1 MTIISPAHLS
11 QSSSLV
17 PTAVDAMV
25 QLALAAFDQ
34 ALDGQ
39 HGFRNRPGQRQMAE
53 RVAATFSQAD
63 LGSRRDAAAS
73 ALGGVPLKP
82 VAGEDDANGTP
93 PQRRFAVIQAGTGV
107 GKSLAYSAPA
117 IALALARNTRVL
129 ISTATVALQEQLV
142 NKDLPAL
149 AAALA
154 GSGLQPFRFALAKG
168 RGRYV
173 CQLKL
178 DRLSSGEPQEPDD
191 LFADDPLPKV
201 GSDIASKSYSSSAK
215 SEFDNKFNVRHLAW
229 QSMGMA
235 LASGTWDGDRDNLP
249 TAPEGDVWQ
258 PVAAEAASCTGKHCP
273 LFNRCNYFE
282 QRKALVGAQIIV
294 ANHDLLLSSL
304 GSRVLPELDHCLL
317 VLDEAHHLP
326 GVAQDQFTRSMDLTR
341 LRWIDQLAQR
351 ATQVGAALYL
361 SDALQAPQLAAA
373 LKLALQDLAHAALDA
388 LRPTLPQPKSPVPAF
403 RAGTANPAFKSADNR
418 VRPPRGVLPDAMLAP
433 LDAVVV
439 AADAWLLQ
447 LSGIARTLKAEI
459 KDKPEDARR
468 LSNLY
473 AHMGTLA
480 PRLEAVADTAK
491 LLLSGH
497 ELAVGPT
504 SEGNIQPPDEV
515 SETRLQVPVAKWFT
529 FDSVGDGPQATLHI
543 KAYACPTLPGT
554 VLRQHL
560 WPRVRSAV
568 LTSATL
574 TSCGRFDFF
583 MSECGLSGDPDA
595 SALAV
600 PSPFDFA
607 AQGRF
612 EVVETRNDPRE
623 AAAYTREMIALLMV
637 DLTEVKDGALVL
649 FTSRDQMRQ
658 AVAALPDRLRPY
670 VLVQGDWPRSVLLQR
685 HRQAVVRGDMS
696 VIFGMQSFG
705 EGLDLPGRECTT
717 LFIAKLP
724 FAPPDDP
731 VGEARAEWLESQ
743 GRNPFNEL
751 VVPAASVRL
760 AQWAGRAIR
769 TETDQARIVCYDRRL
784 LRTSYGQQ
792 MMQGLPPFAQTR
804 RVSKL

>member
-1 MTIISPAHLS
+1 MYKR
-11 QSSSLV
+11 QV
-17 PTAVDAMV
+17 PG
-25 QLALAAFDQ
+25 LAGGD
-34 ALDGQ
+34 
-39 HGFRNRPGQRQMAE
+39 P
-53 RVAATFSQAD
+53 
-63 LGSRRDAAAS
+63 DAAD
-73 ALGGVPLKP
+73 GP
-82 VAGEDDANGTP
+82 P
-93 PQRRFAVIQAGTGV
+93 PQRRFAVVQAGTGV

-117 IALALARNTRVL
+117 VALALARNTRVL

-154 GSGLQPFRFALAKG
+154 NSGLQPFRFALAKG

-178 DRLSSGEPQEPDD
+178 DRLAGGEPQEHDD
-191 LFADDPLPKV
+191 LFADDPAP
-201 GSDIASKSYSSSAK
+201 GAQAGIANNSTQSSAGGT
-215 SEFDNKFNVRHLAW
+215 FDDKWSARYQAW
-229 QSMGMA
+229 QAMGMA
-235 LASGTWDGDRDNLP
+235 LASGTWDGDRDSLP

-282 QRKALVGAQIIV
+282 QRKALVGAQVIV

-341 LRWIDQLAQR
+341 LRWVDQLAQR

-361 SDALQAPQLAAA
+361 SDALEAPKLAAA
-373 LKLALQDLAHAALDA
+373 LKVALQDLARATVDT
-388 LRPTLPQPKSPVPAF
+388 LRPNAPPSAAAVASAARRPAPS
-403 RAGTANPAFKSADNR
+403 PAFKSADDR
-418 VRPPRGVLPDAMLAP
+418 VRPPKGVLPDAMLAP
-433 LDAVVV
+433 LDAVVA
-439 AADAWLLQ
+439 AADAWLVH
-447 LSGIARTLKAEI
+447 LSGMARTLKAEI

-497 ELAVGPT
+497 ELAPAPT
-504 SEGNIQPPDEV
+504 TSGLIRPDEAQP
-515 SETRLQVPVAKWFT
+515 EPRPEAHPKVPVAKWFT
-529 FDSVGDGPQATLHI
+529 FDAVGDGPQATLHI
-543 KAYACPTLPGT
+543 KAFACPTLPGT

-583 MSECGLSGDPDA
+583 MAECGLSGDPDA

-623 AAAYTREMIALLMV
+623 AAAFTREMTALLMAN
-637 DLTEVKDGALVL
+637 LAEVQQGALVL

-670 VLVQGDWPRSVLLQR
+670 VLVQGDWPRTVLLQR
-685 HRQAVVRGDMS
+685 HRQAVARGDAS

-705 EGLDLPGRECTT
+705 EGLDLPGKLCAT

-731 VGEARAEWLESQ
+731 VGEARAEWLEAQ

-751 VVPAASVRL
+751 VVPATSVRL

-784 LRTSYGQQ
+784 LRTPYGQRL
-792 MMQGLPPFAQTR
+792 MQGLPPFAQSQR
-804 RVSKL
+804 ASDF

>member
-1 MTIISPAHLS
+1 MEAVESTADA
-11 QSSSLV
+11 LV
-17 PTAVDAMV
+17 R
-25 QLALAAFDQ
+25 QGLQAFDQ
-34 ALDGQ
+34 AVGELN
-39 HGFRNRPGQRQMAE
+39 GFRHRSGQRQMAE
-53 RVAATFSQAD
+53 RVARTFSEAD
-63 LGSRRDAAAS
+63 LGARREGAPIEAS
-73 ALGGVPLKP
+73 PS
-82 VAGEDDANGTP
+82 DDPDDTP

-142 NKDLPAL
+142 TKDLPAL
-149 AAALA
+149 AAVLP
-154 GSGLQPFRFALAKG
+154 QPFRFALAKG

-173 CQLKL
+173 CKLKL
-178 DRLSSGEPQEPDD
+178 DRLAGSEAQEPDD
-191 LFADDPLPKV
+191 LFADELPAAAN
-201 GSDIASKSYSSSAK
+201 ASAPDAAGAGRGVAATPSVEWADARREAYQT
-215 SEFDNKFNVRHLAW
+215 L
-229 QSMGMA
+229 GLA
-235 LASGTWDGDRDNLP
+235 LASGTWDGDRDNLA
-249 TAPEGDVWQ
+249 TAPESDLWL
-258 PVAAEAASCTGKHCP
+258 PIAAEAASCTGKHCP
-273 LFNRCNYFE
+273 LFSRCTYFD
-282 QRKALVGAQIIV
+282 QRKALVGAQVIV

-326 GVAQDQFTRSMDLTR
+326 AVALDQFTRSMDLTR

-351 ATQVGAALYL
+351 ATQVGAALFL
-361 SDALQAPQLAAA
+361 SDALEAPKLAAA
-373 LKLALQDLAHAALDA
+373 LRMALQALAHVTVAE
-388 LRPTLPQPKSPVPAF
+388 LRPPPTSAAGSDQKFKAFSASGARQANGSRYALKSSGDRVRLPQ
-403 RAGTANPAFKSADNR
+403 
-418 VRPPRGVLPDAMLAP
+418 GVLPDALVPA
-433 LDAVVV
+433 LDAVVA
-439 AADAWLLQ
+439 AADAWLLH
-447 LSGIARTLKAEI
+447 LSGMARTLKAEI

-497 ELAVGPT
+497 EAHALPPIDPVT
-504 SEGNIQPPDEV
+504 SLVQPGAASDRSPREA
-515 SETRLQVPVAKWFT
+515 PVAKWFT
-529 FDSVGDGPQATLHI
+529 FDASGDNLHI
-543 KAYACPTLPGT
+543 KAHACPTLPGT

-583 MSECGLSGDPDA
+583 LAESGLSGDPDA

-600 PSPFDFA
+600 PSPFDFPN
-607 AQGRF
+607 QGRF

-623 AAAYTREMIALLMV
+623 AAAFTTEMIALLLA
-637 DLTEVKDGALVL
+637 DLKAVESGALVL

-658 AVAALPDRLRPY
+658 AVAALPDSLRPY
-670 VLVQGDWPRSVLLQR
+670 VLVQGDWPRTVLLQR
-685 HRQAVVRGDMS
+685 HRQQVGRGEPS
-696 VIFGMQSFG
+696 IIFGMQSFG
-705 EGLDLPGRECTT
+705 EGLDLPGNLCAT

-724 FAPPDDP
+724 FSPPDDP
-731 VGEARAEWLESQ
+731 VGEARAEWLQAQ

-751 VVPAASVRL
+751 VVPATSVRL

-784 LRTSYGQQ
+784 VQTAYGQRLL
-792 MMQGLPPFAQTR
+792 QGLPPFAQSR
-804 RVSKL
+804 RTSKF

>member
-1 MTIISPAHLS
+1 
-11 QSSSLV
+11 
-17 PTAVDAMV
+17 
-25 QLALAAFDQ
+25 
-34 ALDGQ
+34 
-39 HGFRNRPGQRQMAE
+39 MAE

-63 LGSRRDAAAS
+63 LGSRRDAAAPV
-73 ALGGVPLKP
+73 LGAAPVPTW
-82 VAGEDDANGTP
+82 VEADEANGPP

-154 GSGLQPFRFALAKG
+154 SSGLQPFRFALAKG

-178 DRLSSGEPQEPDD
+178 DRLAGGDPQEPDD
-191 LFADDPLPKV
+191 LFADDALPEV
-201 GSDIASKSYSSSAK
+201 GASSGIAVSAI
-215 SEFDNKFNVRHLAW
+215 SESGRVTFDDQLSARHQAW
-229 QSMGMA
+229 QAMGMA
-235 LASGTWDGDRDNLP
+235 LASGTWDGDRDSLP

-361 SDALQAPQLAAA
+361 SDALEAPQLAAA
-373 LKLALQDLAHAALDA
+373 LKLALQDLARATVDT
-388 LRPTLPQPKSPVPAF
+388 LRPATQSPV
-403 RAGTANPAFKSADNR
+403 TAAARRPVPNPAFKSADDR
-418 VRPPRGVLPDAMLAP
+418 VRPPKGVLPDAMLPP
-433 LDAVVV
+433 LDAVVA
-439 AADAWLLQ
+439 AADAWLVH
-447 LSGIARTLKAEI
+447 LSGMARTLKAEI

-497 ELAVGPT
+497 ELAAAPT
-504 SEGNIQPPDEV
+504 TSGLINPDEAPP
-515 SETRLQVPVAKWFT
+515 ETRPQVPVAKWFT
-529 FDSVGDGPQATLHI
+529 FDAVGDGPQATLHI

-583 MSECGLSGDPDA
+583 MAESGLSGDPDA

-623 AAAYTREMIALLMV
+623 AAAFTREMIALLMA
-637 DLTEVKDGALVL
+637 DLAEVQDGALVL

-658 AVAALPDRLRPY
+658 AVTALPDRLRPY
-670 VLVQGDWPRSVLLQR
+670 VLVQGDWPRTVLLQR
-685 HRQAVVRGDMS
+685 HRQAVARGDAS
-696 VIFGMQSFG
+696 IIFGMQSFG
-705 EGLDLPGRECTT
+705 EGLDLPGTLCAT

-731 VGEARAEWLESQ
+731 VGEARAEWLEAQ

-751 VVPAASVRL
+751 VVPATSVRL

-784 LRTSYGQQ
+784 LRTPYGQRL
-792 MMQGLPPFAQTR
+792 MQGLPPFTR
-804 RVSKL
+804 VQRISGL

>member
-1 MTIISPAHLS
+1 MTTPSAPVSPPSPA
-11 QSSSLV
+11 LV
-17 PTAVDAMV
+17 PTAADALV
-25 QLALAAFDQ
+25 QLALATFDQ
-34 ALDGQ
+34 AVDSQ
-39 HGFRNRPGQRQMAE
+39 SGFRSRPGQRQMAE

-73 ALGGVPLKP
+73 VLGAAPVPTL
-82 VAGEDDANGTP
+82 VESDDANGPP

-154 GSGLQPFRFALAKG
+154 NSGLQPFRFALAKG

-178 DRLSSGEPQEPDD
+178 DRLAGGDPQEPDD
-191 LFADDPLPKV
+191 LFADDPLPSTHGGVANKSMPSNGG
-201 GSDIASKSYSSSAK
+201 GSFDDQLSA
-215 SEFDNKFNVRHLAW
+215 RHQAW
-229 QSMGMA
+229 AAMGMA
-235 LASGTWDGDRDNLP
+235 LASGTWDGDRDSLP

-361 SDALQAPQLAAA
+361 SDALEAPQLAAA
-373 LKLALQDLAHAALDA
+373 LKLALQDLARATVDT
-388 LRPTLPQPKSPVPAF
+388 LRPTAPPVPGAP
-403 RAGTANPAFKSADNR
+403 RRPAPNPAFKSADDR
-418 VRPPRGVLPDAMLAP
+418 VRPPKGVLPDAMLAP
-433 LDAVVV
+433 LDAVVA
-439 AADAWLLQ
+439 AADAWLVH
-447 LSGIARTLKAEI
+447 LSGMARTLKAEI

-497 ELAVGPT
+497 ELAAPATT
-504 SEGNIQPPDEV
+504 SGLINPDEAPP
-515 SETRLQVPVAKWFT
+515 ETRPQVPVAKWFT
-529 FDSVGDGPQATLHI
+529 FDAVGDGPQATLHI

-583 MSECGLSGDPDA
+583 MAECGLSGDPDA

-623 AAAYTREMIALLMV
+623 AAAFTREMIALLMV
-637 DLTEVKDGALVL
+637 DLAEVQDGALVL

-658 AVAALPDRLRPY
+658 AVTALPDRLRPY
-670 VLVQGDWPRSVLLQR
+670 VLVQGDWPRTVLLQR
-685 HRQAVVRGDMS
+685 HRQAVARGDAS
-696 VIFGMQSFG
+696 IIFGMQSFG
-705 EGLDLPGRECTT
+705 EGLDLPGTLCAT

-731 VGEARAEWLESQ
+731 VGEARAEWLEAQ

-751 VVPAASVRL
+751 VVPATSVRL

-784 LRTSYGQQ
+784 LRTPYGQRL
-792 MMQGLPPFAQTR
+792 MQGLPPFTQVQR
-804 RVSKL
+804 MSGL

>member
-1 MTIISPAHLS
+1 MEA
-11 QSSSLV
+11 QADALV
-17 PTAVDAMV
+17 R
-25 QLALAAFDQ
+25 LALQSFDL
-34 ALDGQ
+34 AVGGQ
-39 HGFRNRPGQRQMAE
+39 NGFRSRPGQRAMAE
-53 RVAATFSQAD
+53 QVARTFSQAD
-63 LGSRRDAAAS
+63 LGGQREGAPPALSSPTVPATVASVLGALAAE
-73 ALGGVPLKP
+73 PP
-82 VAGEDDANGTP
+82 ETP

-149 AAALA
+149 AAVLP
-154 GSGLQPFRFALAKG
+154 QPFRYALAKG

-173 CQLKL
+173 CKLKL
-178 DRLSSGEPQEPDD
+178 DRVLGADAHDAED
-191 LFADDPLPKV
+191 LFADDASAAVSAPVAEGAPLAAGDPSGTERAL
-201 GSDIASKSYSSSAK
+201 GSGAEVFRA
-215 SEFDNKFNVRHLAW
+215 RHGEW
-229 QSMGMA
+229 QAMSMA
-235 LASGTWDGDRDNLP
+235 LSSGTWDGDRDNLA
-249 TAPEGDVWQ
+249 TAPEGDLWQ
-258 PVAAEAASCTGKHCP
+258 PIAAEAASCTGKHCP
-273 LFNRCNYFE
+273 LFSRCTYFE
-282 QRKALVGAQIIV
+282 RRKELVGAQIIV

-326 GVAQDQFTRSMDLTR
+326 AVALDQFTRSMDLTR

-361 SDALQAPQLAAA
+361 SDALDAPKLAAT
-373 LKLALQDLAHAALDA
+373 LRLALQELARLTVET
-388 LRPTLPQPKSPVPAF
+388 LRPQNSEAFSASGAYRKSTSSTSF
-403 RAGTANPAFKSADNR
+403 RSNDNR
-418 VRPPRGVLPDAMLAP
+418 VRVPKGQLPEVLLPA
-433 LDAVVV
+433 LDAVVA
-439 AADAWLLQ
+439 AADAWLSH
-447 LSGIARTLKAEI
+447 LSGMARTLKAEI

-491 LLLSGH
+491 LLLSGL
-497 ELAVGPT
+497 EA
-504 SEGNIQPPDEV
+504 DEI
-515 SETRLQVPVAKWFT
+515 PVAKWFT
-529 FDSVGDGPQATLHI
+529 FDAGTDSLNPTLHL
-543 KAYACPTLPGT
+543 KAHACPTLPGT

-560 WPRVRSAV
+560 WPRVRAAV

-583 MSECGLSGDPDA
+583 LAESGLSGDADA
-595 SALAV
+595 VALEV

-612 EVVETRNDPRE
+612 EVVHTRTDPRE
-623 AAAYTREMIALLMV
+623 AAAFTTEMIGLLLA
-637 DLTEVKDGALVL
+637 DLKDLQGGALVL

-658 AVAALPDRLRPY
+658 AVAALPDRLRPW

-685 HRQAVVRGDMS
+685 HRQQVGRGEPS
-696 VIFGMQSFG
+696 IIFGMQSFG
-705 EGLDLPGRECTT
+705 EGLDLPGDLCAT

-724 FAPPDDP
+724 FSPPDDP
-731 VGEARAEWLESQ
+731 VGEARAEWLEAK
-743 GRNPFNEL
+743 GRNPFMEL
-751 VVPAASVRL
+751 TVPATSVRL

-769 TETDQARIVCYDRRL
+769 TETDQAHIVCYDRRL
-784 LRTSYGQQ
+784 LTTPYGQRLL
-792 MMQGLPPFAQTR
+792 QGLPPFTQLR
-804 RVSKL
+804 RQV

>member
-1 MTIISPAHLS
+1 
-11 QSSSLV
+11 
-17 PTAVDAMV
+17 
-25 QLALAAFDQ
+25 
-34 ALDGQ
+34 
-39 HGFRNRPGQRQMAE
+39 MAE
-53 RVAATFSQAD
+53 QVARTFSQAD
-63 LGSRRDAAAS
+63 LGGQREGAPPTPTGQAVPATVASVLGALAAD
-73 ALGGVPLKP
+73 PP
-82 VAGEDDANGTP
+82 EIP

-149 AAALA
+149 AAVLP
-154 GSGLQPFRFALAKG
+154 QPFRYALAKG

-173 CQLKL
+173 CKLKL
-178 DRLSSGEPQEPDD
+178 DRVLGADAHDADD
-191 LFADDPLPKV
+191 LFADDAPPAA
-201 GSDIASKSYSSSAK
+201 GASATGDASPAAGGMNGAERASGPGA
-215 SEFDNKFNVRHLAW
+215 EVFRARHGEW
-229 QSMGMA
+229 QAMSMA
-235 LASGTWDGDRDNLP
+235 LSSGTWDGDRDNLA
-249 TAPEGDVWQ
+249 TAPEGDLWQ
-258 PVAAEAASCTGKHCP
+258 PIAAEAASCTGKHCP
-273 LFNRCNYFE
+273 LFSRCTYFE
-282 QRKALVGAQIIV
+282 RRKELVGAQIIV

-326 GVAQDQFTRSMDLTR
+326 AVALDQFTRSMDLTR

-361 SDALQAPQLAAA
+361 SDALDAPKLAAA
-373 LKLALQDLAHAALDA
+373 LRLALQELARLTVET
-388 LRPTLPQPKSPVPAF
+388 LRPQNSEAFSASGAYRKSTSSTSF
-403 RAGTANPAFKSADNR
+403 RSNDNR
-418 VRPPRGVLPDAMLAP
+418 VRVPKGQLPEVLLPA
-433 LDAVVV
+433 LDAVVA
-439 AADAWLLQ
+439 AADAWLSH
-447 LSGIARTLKAEI
+447 LSGMARTLKAEI

-491 LLLSGH
+491 LLLSGL
-497 ELAVGPT
+497 EAG
-504 SEGNIQPPDEV
+504 
-515 SETRLQVPVAKWFT
+515 ETPVAKWFT
-529 FDSVGDGPQATLHI
+529 FDAGGDSLNPTLHL
-543 KAYACPTLPGT
+543 KAHACPTLPGT

-560 WPRVRSAV
+560 WPRVRAAV

-583 MSECGLSGDPDA
+583 LAESGLSGEADA
-595 SALAV
+595 VALEV

-612 EVVETRNDPRE
+612 EVVHTRTDPRE
-623 AAAYTREMIALLMV
+623 AAAFTTEMIGLLLA
-637 DLTEVKDGALVL
+637 DLKDVQGGALVL

-658 AVAALPDRLRPY
+658 AVAALPDRLRPW

-685 HRQAVVRGDMS
+685 HRQQVGRGEPS
-696 VIFGMQSFG
+696 IIFGMQSFG
-705 EGLDLPGRECTT
+705 EGLDLPGDLCAT

-724 FAPPDDP
+724 FSPPDDP
-731 VGEARAEWLESQ
+731 VGEARAEWLEAQ
-743 GRNPFNEL
+743 GRNPFMEL
-751 VVPAASVRL
+751 TVPATSVRL

-769 TETDQARIVCYDRRL
+769 TETDQAHIVCYDRRL
-784 LRTSYGQQ
+784 LTTPYGQRLL
-792 MMQGLPPFAQTR
+792 QGLPPFTQLR
-804 RVSKL
+804 RQV